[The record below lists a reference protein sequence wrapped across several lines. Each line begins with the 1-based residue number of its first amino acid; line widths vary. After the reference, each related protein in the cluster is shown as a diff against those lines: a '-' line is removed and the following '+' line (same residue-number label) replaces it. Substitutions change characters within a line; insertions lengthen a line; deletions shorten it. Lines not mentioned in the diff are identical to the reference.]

1 MTIVMGCNLMVVRS
15 QLKKIYHNMFQV
27 IFFVFV
33 IDKKDLL
40 DSNWLLE
47 KELPKNHTGKFRS
60 PF

>member
-1 MTIVMGCNLMVVRS
+1 MVVRS
-15 QLKKIYHNMFQV
+15 QLKKIYYNMFQV

-40 DSNWLLE
+40 DANWLLE